1 MQYSKIAL
9 AVMLTAAAT
18 AVSATDTSRSTAAL
32 TPASCSKMPTAANAP
47 LR

>member
-18 AVSATDTSRSTAAL
+18 AVSATDIQSTAAVA
-32 TPASCSKMPTAANAP
+32 PASCSKMPTAANAP